1 MNLEDD
7 ILIERFL
14 KNELSEEERAFFIKR
29 MQEDAAFKEHFI
41 LEQQLSETLDE
52 KSWSYANNKEHNEV
66 KAYEEIIRSDGAKR
80 IKETISEVQET
91 YKNSQLP
98 NKHFRL
104 KLISGIAASILVI
117 FSIVKYTIDVEKIDY
132 HRMADRAWDKNFG
145 LDFALRSSPTDSSM
159 IILNKAHEI
168 FENKQYN
175 EVLSLL
181 KKYDSSFVNYKY
193 VVLFRALSAYKL
205 GEKETSMRL
214 LDTLNGY
221 EPDVAKWYKGLIY
234 LKANNLEKARK
245 YLILPDKPGQEIK
258 FRK

>member
-14 KNELSEEERAFFIKR
+14 RNELSEEERELFMKR
-29 MQEDAAFKEHFI
+29 MQEDKTFKEHVV
-41 LEQQLSETLDE
+41 LEQQLAETLDE

-66 KAYEEIIRSDGAKR
+66 KAYEEIIRSDGTKR

-98 NKHFRL
+98 NKRFRL
-104 KLISGIAASILVI
+104 KLVSGIAASILIV
-117 FSIVKYTIDVEKIDY
+117 FSIVKYSIDIGKIDY
-132 HRMADRAWDKNFG
+132 HQMADRAWGKNFG
-145 LDFALRSSPTDSSM
+145 LDFALRSSPADSSI

-168 FENKQYN
+168 FENEQYK
-175 EVLSLL
+175 EVLLLL

-193 VVLFRALSAYKL
+193 VLLFRALSAYKL
-205 GEKETSMRL
+205 DEKETSMRL
-214 LDTLNGY
+214 LDTLQRY
-221 EPDVAKWYKGLIY
+221 DSDVAKWYKGLIY
-234 LKANNLEKARK
+234 LKADDLEKAKK
-245 YLILPDKPGQEIK
+245 YLILPDRSDQEIK